1 MDKIKDIAVLIIKE
15 GKLRH
20 TLEKGDLVS
29 KIQSV
34 MMDLTLIVGAEMEK
48 IRREERNG
56 RW

>member
-34 MMDLTLIVGAEMEK
+34 MVEATLLVAAEMGK
-48 IRREERNG
+48 IRWEERK
-56 RW
+56 

>member
-34 MMDLTLIVGAEMEK
+34 MMDLTLLISAEMEK

-56 RW
+56 R